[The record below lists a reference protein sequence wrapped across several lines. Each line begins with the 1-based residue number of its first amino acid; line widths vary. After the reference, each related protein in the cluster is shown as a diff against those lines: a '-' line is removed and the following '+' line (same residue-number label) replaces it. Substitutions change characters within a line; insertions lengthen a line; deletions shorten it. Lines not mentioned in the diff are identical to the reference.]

1 MKSFLNFFLY
11 VFICSCTTSYT
22 TFSFDFIKWQQQ
34 CVYCNSPPYRCLAIN
49 YQPAMGGVL
58 RTPTGSILASLGYGC
73 FLSEFNTVQPG
84 NATIVEV
91 TPTKQK
97 VWEMHFAPG
106 VLPAP
111 QPALAFIRAK
121 PSRSSCVFAFSDL
134 HLQALP
140 LLNMC
145 DIFVG
150 CFVWRRWCLTP
161 PQILLNSQTPGSK
174 IQLKQPLKNARKHRK
189 KLIVDGHLQ
198 SILLSFTNF
207 AHFLS
212 SHRFF
217 ADAIRHAFT
226 SQKCVTFFHRIKSLF
241 CLIIWSNVI
250 PQHVCWNRYFCNP

>member
-161 PQILLNSQTPGSK
+161 PNTPKLPNPWQQNPIEAAPEKRQKTQKK
-174 IQLKQPLKNARKHRK
+174 IDCRRP
-189 KLIVDGHLQ
+189 
-198 SILLSFTNF
+198 F
-207 AHFLS
+207 AINTTLFYKFCPFS
-212 SHRFF
+212 E
-217 ADAIRHAFT
+217 FT
-226 SQKCVTFFHRIKSLF
+226 SLLC
-241 CLIIWSNVI
+241 
-250 PQHVCWNRYFCNP
+250 